1 MILNCRKSAISAVS
15 LSLTYIMPNLR
26 DVVVSD
32 ATYNVMNLFTC
43 ICQRYS
49 VSLILNVLKLQL
61 VLLKEKCLYHKGSN
75 LVLFE

>member
-15 LSLTYIMPNLR
+15 LSLTYLMPNLR

-43 ICQRYS
+43 ICQR
-49 VSLILNVLKLQL
+49 
-61 VLLKEKCLYHKGSN
+61 
-75 LVLFE
+75 